1 MDRQL
6 VIKIPL
12 QDSDPYDII
21 KEIDRNHINL
31 VELIEARFEDVFLF
45 VETGDKVS

>member
-12 QDSDPYDII
+12 QDSDPFDII
-21 KEIDRNHINL
+21 AEIDRNKVN
-31 VELIEARFEDVFLF
+31 LIELVQDRFEDVFLF